1 MFLKYVFLF
10 FISVSLFFS
19 VQLYAQESESDP
31 IKYSKEF
38 DSDTV
43 SLQNP
48 SDSIWKTCISPFIEV
63 LGKGFLSLNVDF
75 RRKES
80 YAISVGFQP
89 LEGLMPNIM
98 YYHLSGKRHRFEV
111 GGGFS
116 AGFSTNFSLAGIL
129 IHGVIGYRYQK
140 KKGLFFRVGVTPFYA
155 IFFDDPDRSNKFYPF
170 AGLSLGY
177 SF

>member
-1 MFLKYVFLF
+1 
-10 FISVSLFFS
+10 
-19 VQLYAQESESDP
+19 
-31 IKYSKEF
+31 
-38 DSDTV
+38 
-43 SLQNP
+43 
-48 SDSIWKTCISPFIEV
+48 
-63 LGKGFLSLNVDF
+63 
-75 RRKES
+75 
-80 YAISVGFQP
+80 
-89 LEGLMPNIM
+89 M